1 MSINA
6 LAVDAAAKSGAI
18 IQPPLND
25 DVLAGLTKYIPTESV
40 TMYVAAISSLMALQG
55 TGLTTAIAYWFFICF
70 TPVLMLLLFL
80 RQLAIAGKD
89 WKISASQWPWWRI
102 IASTVAFSVWALAV
116 PGNPLNFADATV
128 SGVVSALAALFVS
141 TLLNLLTPFFE
152 SVTPSANLKISG
164 FNTYN

>member
-6 LAVDAAAKSGAI
+6 LALDAVANRSAVP
-18 IQPPLND
+18 QPPSKD

-40 TMYVAAISSLMALQG
+40 TLYVATVSSLMALKD
-55 TGLTTAIAYWFFICF
+55 TGLTIAFAYWFFVSF
-70 TPVLMLLLFL
+70 TPILMLLLFL
-80 RQLAIAGKD
+80 RQLAITGKD

-116 PGNPLNFADATV
+116 PGNPLKFTDATV

-152 SVTPSANLKISG
+152 STTQSVN
-164 FNTYN
+164 